1 MSLICIVE
9 YENMLSPTES
19 LVVQELWWN
28 HSMSCSL
35 IQDRLISLCLF
46 TTHPQWSSLH
56 GWVVCYTPP
65 HVKLFDVGVKVK
77 KDEFPSVNVSWNSAH
92 SPSIHSVCKLGEFNC
107 TQQPC
112 EVVNQCPGSLIY
124 SPRSCLLTCTSLDPP
139 GQQQGSGVTQW
150 SCREPLSGCV
160 CPQGTVLLVG
170 EKCSSLM
177 DYFS

>member
-9 YENMLSPTES
+9 YENQGYPWWCKSSDEIILCPALWYRIGWFHCVSSPHTHNDHHFMG
-19 LVVQELWWN
+19 EL
-28 HSMSCSL
+28 
-35 IQDRLISLCLF
+35 F
-46 TTHPQWSSLH
+46 VTP
-56 GWVVCYTPP
+56 PP

-77 KDEFPSVNVSWNSAH
+77 KNEFPSVSVSWNSAH